1 MLRLFAPPTR
11 SEKLVDLLL
20 GVSRRRRK
28 AAFLAIGGALV
39 ALRPLLKRTAV
50 LVAVIAVLV
59 VI

>member
-28 AAFLAIGGALV
+28 AAFMAIGGALV
-39 ALRPLLKRTAV
+39 ALRPLLKRTALLLFV
-50 LVAVIAVLV
+50 LTLLV